1 MSATRTITVEAIAG
15 EKFQV
20 QFVDMDGTVLKTEY
34 VEYGGSVTPPEPLE
48 HYGYE
53 FSHWDGD
60 YSNITDDIIINA
72 VYTDADAVE
81 SISVDQKA
89 GKTFK
94 TIKDGQFIIVLP
106 DDRMYNSVGIKV
118 N

>member
-1 MSATRTITVEAIAG
+1 
-15 EKFQV
+15 
-20 QFVDMDGTVLKTEY
+20 MDGTVLKTEY

-106 DDRMYNSVGIKV
+106 DGRMFNSVGIKV